1 MKKKVVDAV
10 NKQIQA
16 EFESAYLYLS
26 MSAHFETENMT
37 GFAHWMKIQWEEEIQ
52 HAFKFYN
59 LLINRD
65 EKVKLLPLQEP
76 KNGFGSALE
85 VFQDSLDHEKS
96 ITKKINDLYG
106 LAVDEKDYPLQNLLQ
121 WFIDEQVEE
130 ENNVRDII
138 QQLKLIGDNGT
149 GVFMLDRELASRTL
163 SAGTGQG

>member
-26 MSAHFETENMT
+26 MSAHFETENMA

-52 HAFKFYN
+52 HALKFYN
-59 LLINRD
+59 LLIGRD
-65 EKVKLLPLQEP
+65 EKVKLLPLHEP
-76 KNGFGSALE
+76 KSDFGSALE

-163 SAGTGQG
+163 SAGTSQG

>member
-16 EFESAYLYLS
+16 EFESAYLYLA
-26 MSAHFETENMT
+26 MSAHFETENMA
-37 GFAHWMKIQWEEEIQ
+37 GFAHWMRIQWEEEIQ

-59 LLINRD
+59 MLIDRD
-65 EKVKLLPLQEP
+65 EKVKLLPISEP
-76 KNGFGSALE
+76 KDDFGSSLE
-85 VFQDSLDHEKS
+85 VFQKSLDHEKE

-106 LAVDEKDYPLQNLLQ
+106 LAVEEKDYPLQNLLQ

-138 QQLKLIGDNGT
+138 QQLKMIGDNGT
-149 GVFMLDRELASRTL
+149 GLFMVDRELASRTL
-163 SAGTGQG
+163 SAGSPE